1 MPFSI
6 FVAIS
11 ILGLDF
17 MIYVLFKLLYGD
29 RRSAIARR
37 VAEQR
42 KASEAEAVGL
52 FLVPAKKTAPPRLE
66 PDRSSGSRVSR
77 TEPRKLLTRNSYTTR
92 IA

>member
-1 MPFSI
+1 MSLTVFL
-6 FVAIS
+6 ALC

-29 RRSAIARR
+29 RRSVIARR

-42 KASEAEAVGL
+42 KIAQAEAAGL
-52 FLVPAKKTAPPRLE
+52 FLVPAKKTAPARKE
-66 PDRSSGSRVSR
+66 PDRSASVCVSS
-77 TEPRKLLTRNSYTTR
+77 TDSRKLFARNTYTTR

>member
-6 FVAIS
+6 FVAVS

-29 RRSAIARR
+29 RRSLIARR
-37 VAEQR
+37 VAEAR
-42 KASEAEAVGL
+42 KAAQSEAAGL
-52 FLVPAKKTAPPRLE
+52 FLVPAKKTTPLRLE
-66 PDRSSGSRVSR
+66 PDRSSASHVSN
-77 TEPRKLLTRNSYTTR
+77 TEPQKLFARNSYTMR

>member
-42 KASEAEAVGL
+42 KAAKAEAAGL
-52 FLVPAKKTAPPRLE
+52 FLVPAKKTDLPRQE
-66 PDRSSGSRVSR
+66 PDRSSGSRVSS

>member
-29 RRSAIARR
+29 RRSAIAHR
-37 VAEQR
+37 VAELR
-42 KASEAEAVGL
+42 KAAKAEAAGL
-52 FLVPAKKTAPPRLE
+52 FLVPAKKTDLPRQE
-66 PDRSSGSRVSR
+66 PDRSSGSRVSS

>member
-1 MPFSI
+1 MSLTVFL
-6 FVAIS
+6 ALC

-17 MIYVLFKLLYGD
+17 MIYVLFKLIYGD

-42 KASEAEAVGL
+42 KAAKAEASGL
-52 FLVPAKKTAPPRLE
+52 FLVPAKKATQLRQEA
-66 PDRSSGSRVSR
+66 DRASGSRVSS
-77 TEPRKLLTRNSYTTR
+77 TEPRKLFVRDTYTTR